1 MLANF
6 NTRQSLRHI
15 FSVLLLSLPVPLIDL
30 LEVYTKLLSDFSSL
44 KGGPVWICKV
54 LTLKQGLGNTLWSN
68 LLKVALLSRH
78 LWLRIALSLA
88 LPSGTS
94 ACLTVLRSLLTRTG
108 VSWPDLF
115 DPCRPLTGGR
125 EEPRHLRRV
134 VESRTGRVMT
144 AVVIL
149 ILSPMV
155 DLKQAVSLCPDR
167 VDRFLIR
174 AIIAFQTCD

>member
-54 LTLKQGLGNTLWSN
+54 LTLKQGLGNTLCSN

-94 ACLTVLRSLLTRTG
+94 AYLAVLRSLWTPTG
-108 VSWPDLF
+108 VSWLDRF

-144 AVVIL
+144 AVVIF